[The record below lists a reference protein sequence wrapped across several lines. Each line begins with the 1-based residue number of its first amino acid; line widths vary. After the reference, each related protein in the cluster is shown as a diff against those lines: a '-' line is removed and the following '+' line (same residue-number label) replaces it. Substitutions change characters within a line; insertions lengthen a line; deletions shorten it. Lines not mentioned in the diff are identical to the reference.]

1 VFYRIALTRRNL
13 GADVDHEAFC
23 DRQPDAHSISMQ
35 FKDLKAK
42 HFL

>member
-13 GADVDHEAFC
+13 GADVDLEAFC
-23 DRQPDAHSISMQ
+23 DRQADAHSISMQ